1 MGRVNE
7 VMGRINVVIVCLFL
21 VTGCLFEVQCQT
33 KVVIDEEN
41 KIYDVVDVAPEFP
54 TGDAARIRYINR
66 SLKYPKKAKDAEIKG
81 TVIMRFVVEKDS
93 TITNVEV
100 ERGRHKLLD
109 EEATRLIEAMPK
121 WSPGMINGVPVR
133 TRVKMPIKFT
143 F

>member
-1 MGRVNE
+1 MNK
-7 VMGRINVVIVCLFL
+7 INYILIGLFL
-21 VTGCLFEVQCQT
+21 MVGWSFEGHAQSNDA
-33 KVVIDEEN
+33 VVEDN
-41 KIYDVVDVAPEFP
+41 KIYDVVDVAPEYP
-54 TGDAARIRYINR
+54 GGDAARVRYINR
-66 SLKYPKKAKDAEIKG
+66 SLKYPKKAKDSEIKG
-81 TVIMRFVVEKDS
+81 TVLMRFVVEKDS

-109 EEATRLIEAMPK
+109 EEATRLLEAMPK